1 MQIKS
6 PSFFQIG
13 SSPLSARASFPVA
26 VYIIG
31 VVIVAAVILGIWFLT
46 KKIIAYRNSEEYI
59 KNL

>member
-46 KKIIAYRNSEEYI
+46 KK
-59 KNL
+59 